1 MPDTLVLEAREVGKT
16 KLARA
21 SRAAG
26 KVPGVLYGRGADPV
40 AFEVEIP
47 ALREALS
54 GEAGRHAVL
63 KLQVPGRKGDTHAVL
78 KDYQLDP
85 VRDRLIHIDLL
96 EISMSEKIT
105 STVNVR
111 LDGEAQ
117 GVKDGGVLE
126 QASHEL
132 EVEALPG
139 DLPAEIVVDISE
151 LVAGNAIRVA
161 DISLPAGVV
170 FKSDPETVVAA
181 VMQASTMDQI
191 EAEQAAEAEALGL
204 VPEEGEA
211 GEPGE
216 AEGEAAAADED
227 AAPASE

>member
-16 KLARA
+16 KHARA

-26 KVPGVLYGRGADPV
+26 KVPGILYGRGGDPV
-40 AFEVEIP
+40 AFAVEVP
-47 ALREALS
+47 ALRAALS

-96 EISMSEKIT
+96 EISMSEKIV
-105 STVNVR
+105 SSVSVR

-151 LVAGNAIRVA
+151 LVAGNAIRVS
-161 DISLPAGVV
+161 DITLPDGVV

-204 VPEEGEA
+204 VPEAGDEGEGA
-211 GEPGE
+211 
-216 AEGEAAAADED
+216 AEGAEPAAAED

>member
-132 EVEALPG
+132 EVEALPA
-139 DLPAEIVVDISE
+139 DLPPEIVVDVSE

>member
-21 SRAAG
+21 ARKAG
-26 KVPGVLYGRGADPV
+26 KVPGILYGRGAEPV
-40 AFEVEIP
+40 AFVVEVP
-47 ALREALS
+47 ALRDALS

-96 EISMSEKIT
+96 EISMTEKIT
-105 STVNVR
+105 STVSVR
-111 LDGEAQ
+111 LEGEAQ

-126 QASHEL
+126 QAAHEL

-139 DLPAEIVVDISE
+139 DLPPEIVVDISH
-151 LVAGNAIRVA
+151 LVAGHAIRVSDVA
-161 DISLPAGVV
+161 LPDGVV
-170 FKSDPETVVAA
+170 FKSDPEAVIAA
-181 VMQASTMDQI
+181 VMQATTMEQI

-204 VPEEGEA
+204 TPDEGVEGEA
-211 GEPGE
+211 PAGGAGQA
-216 AEGEAAAADED
+216 AEGT
-227 AAPASE
+227 ASESE

>member
-1 MPDTLVLEAREVGKT
+1 MPDTLVLEARQVGKT

-111 LDGEAQ
+111 LEGEAQ

-132 EVEALPG
+132 EVEALPAN
-139 DLPAEIVVDISE
+139 LPTEIVVDISE
-151 LVAGNAIRVA
+151 LVAGNAIRVS
-161 DISLPAGVV
+161 DISLLEGVE
-170 FKSDPETVVAA
+170 FKSDPDTVIAA
-181 VMQASTMDQI
+181 VLQATTMEQI
-191 EAEQAAEAEALGL
+191 EAEQAAEAEAAGTAP
-204 VPEEGEA
+204 VAVEEPEGEA
-211 GEPGE
+211 P
-216 AEGEAAAADED
+216 
-227 AAPASE
+227 APAGE

>member
-1 MPDTLVLEAREVGKT
+1 VFVVSPKHLFAKRKNISIDDLGSETFIAHNVVSPYRDVVLREFQ
-16 KLARA
+16 RH
-21 SRAAG
+21 
-26 KVPGVLYGRGADPV
+26 KVPLNM
-40 AFEVEIP
+40 EI
-47 ALREALS
+47 
-54 GEAGRHAVL
+54 AV
-63 KLQVPGRKGDTHAVL
+63 GDNGIAVL

-96 EISMSEKIT
+96 EISMTEKIV

-111 LDGEAQ
+111 LEGEAQ

-132 EVEALPG
+132 EVEALPA
-139 DLPAEIVVDISE
+139 DLPPEIVVDVSE

-161 DISLPAGVV
+161 DISLPAGVA

-211 GEPGE
+211 GEAGE

>member
-105 STVNVR
+105 STTVQFDKNAIVFTYPEYGSR
-111 LDGEAQ
+111 L
-117 GVKDGGVLE
+117 
-126 QASHEL
+126 
-132 EVEALPG
+132 
-139 DLPAEIVVDISE
+139 EIVRVDS
-151 LVAGNAIRVA
+151 
-161 DISLPAGVV
+161 
-170 FKSDPETVVAA
+170 
-181 VMQASTMDQI
+181 
-191 EAEQAAEAEALGL
+191 AL
-204 VPEEGEA
+204 EGSYFLR
-211 GEPGE
+211 P
-216 AEGEAAAADED
+216 
-227 AAPASE
+227 

>member
-1 MPDTLVLEAREVGKT
+1 MPDTLVLEAREVGKS

-21 SRAAG
+21 TRAAG
-26 KVPGVLYGRGADPV
+26 KVPGVLYGRGAEPV
-40 AFEVEIP
+40 AFEVEVP

-96 EISMSEKIT
+96 EISMTEKIV
-105 STVNVR
+105 STVSVR

-132 EVEALPG
+132 EVEALPA
-139 DLPAEIVVDISE
+139 DLPPEIVVDITE
-151 LVAGNAIRVA
+151 LVAGNAIRVS
-161 DISLPAGVV
+161 DISLPEGVV

-181 VMQASTMDQI
+181 VIQATTMDQI
-191 EAEQAAEAEALGL
+191 EAEQAAELEALGL
-204 VPEEGEA
+204 TPEEGEEGA
-211 GEPGE
+211 AP
-216 AEGEAAAADED
+216 AEGEQPAATED
-227 AAPASE
+227 AAPESE

>member
-63 KLQVPGRKGDTHAVL
+63 KH
-78 KDYQLDP
+78 YQLDP

-111 LDGEAQ
+111 LEGEAQ

-132 EVEALPG
+132 EVEALPA
-139 DLPAEIVVDISE
+139 DLPPEIVVDISE

-161 DISLPAGVV
+161 DVSLPAGVV
-170 FKSDPETVVAA
+170 FKSDPDTVIAA
-181 VMQASTMDQI
+181 VMQATTM
-191 EAEQAAEAEALGL
+191 E
-204 VPEEGEA
+204 
-211 GEPGE
+211 
-216 AEGEAAAADED
+216 
-227 AAPASE
+227 

>member
-85 VRDRLIHIDLL
+85 VRDRVIHIDLL
-96 EISMSEKIT
+96 EISMSEKIV
-105 STVNVR
+105 STVSVR

-132 EVEALPG
+132 EVEALPA
-139 DLPAEIVVDISE
+139 DLPPEIVVDVSE
-151 LVAGNAIRVA
+151 LVAGNAIRVS
-161 DISLPAGVV
+161 DITLPDGVV
-170 FKSDPETVVAA
+170 FKSDPDTVVAA
-181 VMQASTMDQI
+181 VIQATTMDQI

-211 GEPGE
+211 GEAGE

>member
-1 MPDTLVLEAREVGKT
+1 MPDTLVLEARDVGKT
-16 KLARA
+16 KHARA
-21 SRAAG
+21 ARKAG
-26 KVPGVLYGRGADPV
+26 KVPGILYGRGAEPV
-40 AFEVEIP
+40 AFVVEIP
-47 ALREALS
+47 ALRDALS

-96 EISMSEKIT
+96 EISMTEKIT
-105 STVNVR
+105 STVSVR

-132 EVEALPG
+132 EVEALPA
-139 DLPAEIVVDISE
+139 DLPPEIVVDITE
-151 LVAGNAIRVA
+151 LVAGHAIRVS
-161 DISLPAGVV
+161 DVTLPEGGV
-170 FKSDPETVVAA
+170 FKSDPETVIAA
-181 VMQASTMDQI
+181 VMQATTMEQI

-204 VPEEGEA
+204 TPEEG
-211 GEPGE
+211 
-216 AEGEAAAADED
+216 AEGEAAAEGGDAPAAED
-227 AAPASE
+227 AAPESE

>member
-1 MPDTLVLEAREVGKT
+1 MPDTLVLEAREVGKS

-26 KVPGVLYGRGADPV
+26 KVPGVLYGRGAEPV
-40 AFEVEIP
+40 AFEVEVP

-63 KLQVPGRKGDTHAVL
+63 KLKVPGRKGDTHAVL

-96 EISMSEKIT
+96 EISMTEKIV
-105 STVNVR
+105 STVSVR

-132 EVEALPG
+132 EVEALPS
-139 DLPAEIVVDISE
+139 DLPPEIVVDVTE
-151 LVAGNAIRVA
+151 LVAGNAIRVS
-161 DISLPAGVV
+161 DITLPDGVV

-181 VMQASTMDQI
+181 VIQATTMDQI
-191 EAEQAAEAEALGL
+191 EAEQAAELEALGL
-204 VPEEGEA
+204 TPEEGEEVEA
-211 GEPGE
+211 P
-216 AEGEAAAADED
+216 AEGGEEPAAAED
-227 AAPASE
+227 AAPESE

>member
-1 MPDTLVLEAREVGKT
+1 MPDTLVLEARDVGKT
-16 KLARA
+16 KQARA
-21 SRAAG
+21 VRKAG
-26 KVPGVLYGRGADPV
+26 KVPGILYGRGAEPV
-40 AFEVEIP
+40 AFVVEIP
-47 ALREALS
+47 ALRDALS

-96 EISMSEKIT
+96 EISMTEKIT
-105 STVNVR
+105 STVSVR

-132 EVEALPG
+132 EVEALPA
-139 DLPAEIVVDISE
+139 DLPPEIVVDVTA
-151 LVAGNAIRVA
+151 LVAGHAIRVS
-161 DISLPAGVV
+161 DVSLPEGVV
-170 FKSDPETVVAA
+170 FKSDPETVIAA
-181 VMQASTMDQI
+181 VMQATTMEQI

-204 VPEEGEA
+204 TPEEGAEA
-211 GEPGE
+211 E
-216 AEGEAAAADED
+216 APTEGEAPVAEGS
-227 AAPASE
+227 APESE